1 MTLTA
6 DQIPDE
12 VVEAAAKHISEA
24 DMEDYPNYWKKQLRA
39 SIAAA
44 LNVWPGA
51 QEKPYWEFRT
61 HERHSELILPLP
73 RKPQP

>member
-1 MTLTA
+1 MIKPE
-6 DQIPDE
+6 QIPDE

-44 LNVWPGA
+44 INAWPGVGI
-51 QEKPYWEFRT
+51 ETVFVEEDY
-61 HERHSELILPLP
+61 LILPVPNEP
-73 RKPQP
+73 RDG